1 MNDIWSGF
9 MKAYT
14 LTLFENMKHS
24 VWCNKSSDYKTIKTE
39 WFNKKYYPT
48 HYLWNSK
55 AMQDIWLS
63 KTIESSILAT
73 FDTIDG

>member
-24 VWCNKSSDYKTIKTE
+24 VWCNKSSDYMIIK
-39 WFNKKYYPT
+39 KKDLT
-48 HYLWNSK
+48 KIIVRFIICEIQEQWN
-55 AMQDIWLS
+55 AIWL
-63 KTIESSILAT
+63 
-73 FDTIDG
+73 